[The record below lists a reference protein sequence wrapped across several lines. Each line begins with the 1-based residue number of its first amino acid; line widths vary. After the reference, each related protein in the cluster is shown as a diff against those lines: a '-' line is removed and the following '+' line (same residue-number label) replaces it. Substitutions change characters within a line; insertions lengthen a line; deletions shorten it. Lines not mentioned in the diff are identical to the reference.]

1 MTDAQ
6 HSPARTNGLAIASLV
21 TGVLSF
27 SIVAVV
33 LGHIALN
40 QINRSREEGR
50 GLAIAGLVLGYVGI
64 LGWMIFWA
72 LIAGVFMVSGAISTI

>member
-1 MTDAQ
+1 MTDAP

-27 SIVAVV
+27 SIVAVI
-33 LGHIALN
+33 LGHVAIS
-40 QINRSREEGR
+40 QINRTREEGR

-64 LGWMIFWA
+64 VGWIVFWAGFLA
-72 LIAGVFMVSGAISTI
+72 LIAVSGAISTI